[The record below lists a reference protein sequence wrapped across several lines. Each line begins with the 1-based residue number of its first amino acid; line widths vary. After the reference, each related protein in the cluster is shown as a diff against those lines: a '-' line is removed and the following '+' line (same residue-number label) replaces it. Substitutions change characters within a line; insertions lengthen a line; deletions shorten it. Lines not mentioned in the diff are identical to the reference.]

1 MDKLVLAFAL
11 AFVLPAWAATE
22 WMNAEIRNL
31 DMEKSRIGVKPKRI
45 NRIDM
50 DSMTMKFDA
59 NKLVA
64 QTGLRAG
71 DAARFQVRV
80 RSDTLDII
88 ALEKRP

>member
-1 MDKLVLAFAL
+1 MDKLVLASAL
-11 AFVLPAWAATE
+11 ACALPAWAAPE
-22 WMNAEIRNL
+22 WVNAEIRRL
-31 DMEKSRIGVKPKRI
+31 GTEKSRIVVKPKRI

-64 QTGLRAG
+64 QTGLRAS